1 MTIYALSTAPG
12 KGGVAVIRVSG
23 SSALQTYHDLTGKQ
37 DRPKPRVA
45 NYCQLSH
52 PQNKQ
57 LIDHAIAVFF
67 EGPASFTGEDII
79 EYHIHGGQAVTSA
92 LLKALEVCSG
102 TRMAEAGEFTKR
114 AVLNSKIDLTE
125 AEGIVDLINA
135 ETEVQHQLAIGQ
147 HAGQLRALY
156 EDWTEQLTKLLAYQE
171 AEIEFPDEDIPEG
184 LSDDISP
191 QLLQLC
197 SEIRAHLDDNRKGER
212 LREGIHIVILG
223 PPNAGKS
230 SLINTLAKRDI
241 AIVSD
246 RAGTTRDILEAH
258 LNLGGYPVII
268 SDTAGLHDQTDDS
281 IEQEGME
288 RAKNKAAEADIRIY
302 MFDAQDGLETTA
314 QDMINDSTI
323 LLANKMDL
331 ATTESR
337 TDDSF
342 PISVKTGDG
351 LDAFLNH
358 LIEKLEKQ
366 YALPRQNSALLTRTR
381 HRNTLEECYNALNT
395 ACHTELAE
403 LAAEDM
409 RLGLRALGRLTGRV
423 DVEALLDVIFRD
435 FCIGK

>member
-1 MTIYALSTAPG
+1 M
-12 KGGVAVIRVSG
+12 
-23 SSALQTYHDLTGKQ
+23 
-37 DRPKPRVA
+37 
-45 NYCQLSH
+45 
-52 PQNKQ
+52 
-57 LIDHAIAVFF
+57 
-67 EGPASFTGEDII
+67 
-79 EYHIHGGQAVTSA
+79 
-92 LLKALEVCSG
+92 
-102 TRMAEAGEFTKR
+102 
-114 AVLNSKIDLTE
+114 
-125 AEGIVDLINA
+125 
-135 ETEVQHQLAIGQ
+135 
-147 HAGQLRALY
+147 
-156 EDWTEQLTKLLAYQE
+156 
-171 AEIEFPDEDIPEG
+171 
-184 LSDDISP
+184 
-191 QLLQLC
+191 
-197 SEIRAHLDDNRKGER
+197 
-212 LREGIHIVILG
+212 REGIHIVILG

-288 RAKNKAAEADIRIY
+288 RAKSKAAEADIRIY

-314 QDMINDSTI
+314 QDMIDDSTI

-358 LIEKLEKQ
+358 LIKKLEKQ
-366 YALPRQNSALLTRTR
+366 YTLPRQNSALLTRTR

-395 ACHTELAE
+395 ACHTEFAE